1 MNGNVNVIPIEQGEN
16 AGGYQLQGLASV
28 GIPDG
33 TIVPPGYDPDQDQ
46 NLTEDQRTIL
56 NRLLYEDE
64 GDDYGS
70 GHQYVQPQQQY
81 VQSPQVPQPQFQQFP
96 QGPSVGYA
104 PPQVGVAG
112 VTGGDTSGYMN
123 QKTRNFMERKWSW
136 LENPPDIA
144 SQAYSIY
151 MRKQQH
157 NARRMSQPRNTRRK
171 NKVRIPAMFRF

>member
-33 TIVPPGYDPDQDQ
+33 TVVPPGYDPDQDQ

-64 GDDYGS
+64 EDNYAGGQ
-70 GHQYVQPQQQY
+70 QYIPQQYTQQQY
-81 VQSPQVPQPQFQQFP
+81 VQAPQVQQPQV
-96 QGPSVGYA
+96 PSVGYA
-104 PPQVGVAG
+104 QPSIGVAG

-157 NARRMSQPRNTRRK
+157 NARRMSQPRNTRRR
-171 NKVRIPAMFRF
+171 NKVHIPAIFRF